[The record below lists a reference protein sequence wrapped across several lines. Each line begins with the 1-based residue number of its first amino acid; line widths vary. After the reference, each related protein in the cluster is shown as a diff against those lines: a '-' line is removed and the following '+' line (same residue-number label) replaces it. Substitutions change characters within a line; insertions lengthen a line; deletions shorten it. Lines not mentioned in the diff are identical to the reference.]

1 MRSTYFGNDG
11 GNYFSATATI
21 RESFYGLDGEDTFH
35 VYASDFSDRF
45 FGGRGADRME
55 GMSISYDGASG
66 LDAYG
71 LLSFDGG
78 GGYDTLAFAV
88 DIAMADYTDTTA
100 TLALD
105 DVTTLA
111 RSVEHREFDVS
122 LSEISD
128 TVADLLL
135 NGGASDE
142 TLRLTQTAQMADGG
156 ALTVDLGRGDD
167 YFEFSA
173 SSSVSSDL
181 TVLTRGG
188 SDTVIIGAATSYY
201 PGGLT
206 TVVKTGAGADVIVLE
221 GMYKEIANAGGGDD
235 EIYVLTG
242 GFAGRPDT
250 IRTGAG
256 ADKVFLELDAYSKI
270 AKFRDFS
277 AAEDTIVFD
286 ASEFRDTEVTFDK
299 SVWEAAAED
308 KLYMDNDAGKL
319 YFGDNVL
326 ASFGG
331 AIELTAENFTTDVW
345 AF

>member
-11 GNYFSATATI
+11 GNYFSASAAI

-35 VYASDFSDRF
+35 IYGYDFSDRF

-55 GMSISYDGASG
+55 GMSVSYDGTNG
-66 LDAYG
+66 LSAYG

-78 GGYDTLAFAV
+78 AGYDTLAFDV
-88 DIAMADYTDTTA
+88 TVAMAEYTDTSA
-100 TLALD
+100 TLALG

-122 LSEISD
+122 LETISD
-128 TVADLLL
+128 TVADLVLK
-135 NGGASDE
+135 GDAHDE
-142 TLRLTQTAQMADGG
+142 TLRLTQSVQMADGG
-156 ALTVDLGRGDD
+156 ALRVDLGGGDD

-173 SSSVSSDL
+173 ASSVSSDL

-188 SDTVIIGAATSYY
+188 NDTVIIGAATSYY
-201 PGGLT
+201 PGGLK
-206 TVVKTGAGADVIVLE
+206 TVVKTGGGADVIVLE
-221 GMYKEIANAGGGDD
+221 GMYKEVANAGAGAD

-242 GFAGRPDT
+242 GFAERPDA

-256 ADKVFLELDAYSKI
+256 ADKVFLELDAYSKV
-270 AKFRDFS
+270 AKFLDFS
-277 AAEDTIVFD
+277 AADDIIVFD

-308 KLYMDNDAGKL
+308 KLYMDNAAGLL
-319 YFGDNVL
+319 YFGDNVM

-331 AIELTAENFTTDVW
+331 STALTAANFTVDHW